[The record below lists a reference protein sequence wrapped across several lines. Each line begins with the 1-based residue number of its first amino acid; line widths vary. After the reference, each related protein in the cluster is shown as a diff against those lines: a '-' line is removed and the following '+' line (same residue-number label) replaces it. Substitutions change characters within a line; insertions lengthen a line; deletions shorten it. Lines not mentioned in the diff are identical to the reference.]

1 MGQTIGNIIA
11 QRTGNENLIN
21 ILADELSGTDLNSL
35 LLEVF
40 ARRAQQLT
48 APKLLKQYEQN
59 RFVQPA
65 ETDFIHLLEKSLLTL
80 KCLSR
85 HHFQPL
91 QVSPLSQ
98 IGTCSVVATVDQDK
112 VVSALRNCEV
122 LSDATNALAMYI
134 SSQKKKQKSKD
145 AGTHMKYCTT
155 QRHVRSQ
162 PFQAK
167 GFSPHFTIGCLVS
180 SGTDTGNY
188 AFEKKAI
195 AEHFTALHDVLTTV
209 FNTGPVRFRLQQRA
223 DYPDG
228 FIAAI
233 LEYLHRQLPAL
244 EVTRDENSGSNNYYK
259 GLQFKAVITLQQRD
273 FEIAD
278 GGLVNWTQ
286 QLLNNKKER
295 FFISGFG
302 LELLNKLEEGLL

>member
-1 MGQTIGNIIA
+1 MGQTIGKIIA
-11 QRTGNENLIN
+11 QRTGIDNLISL
-21 ILADELSGTDLNSL
+21 LADELSGTELNSL

-40 ARRAQQLT
+40 SRRAQQLT
-48 APKLLKQYEQN
+48 APELLKQYEQN

-65 ETDFIHLLEKSLLTL
+65 DTNFIHLLERTLQTL

-98 IGTCSVVATVDQDK
+98 LGTCSVVATVDQDK

-122 LSDATNALAMYI
+122 LSDATNSLAIYI
-134 SSQKKKQKSKD
+134 SSQKKKQKSNPPD
-145 AGTHMKYCTT
+145 VHIKYATT

-180 SGTDTGNY
+180 SGTDTGNF
-188 AFEKKAI
+188 AFEKKAA
-195 AEHFTALHDVLTTV
+195 AEHFTALQDVLTNV
-209 FNTGPVRFRLQQRA
+209 FNAGPVRFRLQQRA
-223 DYPDG
+223 GYPDA
-228 FIAAI
+228 FIPA
-233 LEYLHRQLPAL
+233 LLDYLHHQLPEL
-244 EVTRDENSGSNNYYK
+244 EVTVDENPGSNNYYK

-278 GGLVNWTQ
+278 GGLVTWTQ
-286 QLLNNKKER
+286 QILNNKKER